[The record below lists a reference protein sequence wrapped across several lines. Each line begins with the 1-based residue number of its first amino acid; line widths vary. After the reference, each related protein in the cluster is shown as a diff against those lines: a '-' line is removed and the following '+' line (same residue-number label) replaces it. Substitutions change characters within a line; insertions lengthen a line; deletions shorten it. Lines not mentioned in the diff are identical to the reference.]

1 MIFLTVYYTSGLRK
15 TGHDTG
21 DWSNGMIGVSKT
33 FGGSSILSSPA
44 IEKPWKQRKIA
55 VFKAFVRYARRA
67 TAVLARAG
75 IRRATVIERQCREMS
90 EVSRLSDRGRKL
102 PLSDFLSK
110 RRGRKEVI
118 LLI

>member
-44 IEKPWKQRKIA
+44 MKEPKASEKSG
-55 VFKAFVRYARRA
+55 VSGS
-67 TAVLARAG
+67 LALSG
-75 IRRATVIERQCREMS
+75 IQK
-90 EVSRLSDRGRKL
+90 VSNGVSN
-102 PLSDFLSK
+102 
-110 RRGRKEVI
+110 
-118 LLI
+118 

>member
-1 MIFLTVYYTSGLRK
+1 MFLTVYYTSGLRRA
-15 TGHDTG
+15 GHDTG

-110 RRGRKEVI
+110 RRGKKEVI